1 MSQRASWTALGAM
14 LALLA
19 TGALALAQERSRV
32 EIADKRLVVATAE
45 GSGLLPLFLS
55 PDWGRRRPD
64 VIRVLIIFHGN
75 GRNANSYFNTAKKAR
90 RLAGEQGRGTLIVA
104 PQFLAK
110 GDLKN
115 DPPDDAPMLLHWT
128 TQTWKDGEPALGPAP
143 LSSFEAID
151 AVIARLADRTIFPNL
166 VHVVVAGH
174 SAGGQIVQR
183 YAIVG
188 TGLSKLTAIG
198 VHVRYVVANPSSY
211 AYFNEDRPYPTADC
225 PTFDNWKYG
234 MKKRPPYAAN
244 PAPANFERT
253 YAEREVVYL
262 LGSDD
267 IDPHAEEL
275 DQRCEAEVQGKYRRA
290 RGEAYFAYMQKR
302 HPSLGHRLQLVPGV
316 AHSAGQM
323 FTSTCGVSVLFDRP
337 GCERD

>member
-1 MSQRASWTALGAM
+1 MSKCQCWIALGAV

-19 TGALALAQERSRV
+19 TDATAVAQSSSRV
-32 EIADKRLVVATAE
+32 EIADKRLVVETAK

-55 PDWGRRRPD
+55 PNWDRPRPE
-64 VIRVLIIFHGN
+64 VTRVLIIFHGN
-75 GRNANSYFNTAKKAR
+75 GRNAASYFSTAKKAR
-90 RLAGEQGRGTLIVA
+90 QLAGEQGRGTLIVA

-115 DPPDDAPMLLHWT
+115 DSPDDAPMLLHWG

-151 AVIARLADRTIFPNL
+151 AVLARLADRTVFPNL
-166 VHVVVAGH
+166 AQVVVAGH

-183 YAIVG
+183 YAVVG
-188 TGLSKLTAIG
+188 TGSSKLGAIG

-234 MKKRPPYAAN
+234 MKKRPPYAAGT
-244 PAPANFERT
+244 APADFERI
-253 YAEREVVYL
+253 YAERDVVYL

-267 IDPHAEEL
+267 IDPQGPEL
-275 DQRCEAEVQGKYRRA
+275 DRRCEAEVQGEFRRA

-302 HPSLGHRLQLVPGV
+302 HPTLGHRLQLVPGV

-323 FTSTCGVSVLFDRP
+323 FTSTCGVGVLFDRP
-337 GCERD
+337 GCEPR